1 MVLLQSCQKSGR
13 ALQAR
18 GRRNEESQE
27 GEDRLPESSP
37 SARYM
42 EHVHLVDK
50 VTQVLVADESFAPVS
65 AAREASPSSS
75 AASPLE
81 REASL
86 SSSSSLERREVQAAP
101 GRAEKELPRVPQAR
115 KPLCNAGS

>member
-1 MVLLQSCQKSGR
+1 LS
-13 ALQAR
+13 
-18 GRRNEESQE
+18 
-27 GEDRLPESSP
+27 ESSP
-37 SARYM
+37 LARYM

-50 VTQVLVADESFAPVS
+50 VTKILVADQSFAPVS